1 MDADVDLML
10 KFQAGDVSAFEQLMR
25 KHQKPVINTIYRFI
39 GNRAEAEELAQE
51 VFLKVYNSA
60 QKYKP
65 KAKFSTWLYKIVTN
79 LCLNDLR
86 RKRLEILSLDDLA
99 EEIPPTPP
107 LSKRGKRGD
116 FIDARQIPPDIA
128 LERKE
133 LVLRV
138 KKSVESLPE
147 KQRMALILR
156 EYDGLSYKEIAEVM
170 GCSVASVQSR
180 LQRAKA
186 TLKEKLVP
194 SMSRRIKISPIVFS
208 KICVYRN
215 EWGDG
220 ANEMQKGQKKVIC
233 LSR

>member
-25 KHQKPVINTIYRFI
+25 KHQKSVINTIYRFI
-39 GNRAEAEELAQE
+39 GNRADAEELAQE

-79 LCLNDLR
+79 LCLNELR
-86 RKRLEILSLDDLA
+86 RKRFETVSLDDLA
-99 EEIPPTPP
+99 EEIPP
-107 LSKRGKRGD
+107 LSKGGKRGD

-133 LVLRV
+133 LAFWI
-138 KKSVESLPE
+138 KKSVKSLPE

-186 TLKEKLVP
+186 TLKEKLAFYV
-194 SMSRRIKISPIVFS
+194 K
-208 KICVYRN
+208 
-215 EWGDG
+215 ED
-220 ANEMQKGQKKVIC
+220 
-233 LSR
+233 

>member
-25 KHQKPVINTIYRFI
+25 KHQKSVINTIYRFI
-39 GNRAEAEELAQE
+39 GNGAEAEELAQE
-51 VFLKVYNSA
+51 VFLKVYNSV

-79 LCLNDLR
+79 LCLNELR
-86 RKRLEILSLDDLA
+86 RKRFEPVSLDDLA
-99 EEIPPTPP
+99 EETN
-107 LSKRGKRGD
+107 D
-116 FIDARQIPPDIA
+116 FIDAKQIPPDIA

-133 LVLRV
+133 LVIRV
-138 KKSVESLPE
+138 KKAVESLPE

-170 GCSVASVQSR
+170 GCSVASIQSR

-186 TLKEKLVP
+186 TLKEKLAP
-194 SMSRRIKISPIVFS
+194 YF
-208 KICVYRN
+208 
-215 EWGDG
+215 
-220 ANEMQKGQKKVIC
+220 KKD
-233 LSR
+233 

>member
-1 MDADVDLML
+1 MIDADVDLML
-10 KFQAGDVSAFEQLMR
+10 KFQAGDVSAFEQLMH
-25 KHQKPVINTIYRFI
+25 KHQKSVINTIYRFI

-79 LCLNDLR
+79 LCLNELR
-86 RKRLEILSLDDLA
+86 RRRLETVPLDDLA
-99 EEIPPTPP
+99 EEIPP
-107 LSKRGKRGD
+107 LSKGGKRGD
-116 FIDARQIPPDIA
+116 FIDAGQIPPDIA
-128 LERKE
+128 LEKNE
-133 LVLRV
+133 LVALI
-138 KKSVESLPE
+138 KKAVESLPE

-186 TLKEKLVP
+186 TLKEKLAFYV
-194 SMSRRIKISPIVFS
+194 K
-208 KICVYRN
+208 
-215 EWGDG
+215 ED
-220 ANEMQKGQKKVIC
+220 
-233 LSR
+233 

>member
-1 MDADVDLML
+1 VIDADVDLML
-10 KFQAGDVSAFEQLMR
+10 KFQAGDVSAFEQLMH
-25 KHQKPVINTIYRFI
+25 KHQKSVINTIYRFI

-79 LCLNDLR
+79 LCLNELR
-86 RKRLEILSLDDLA
+86 RRRLETVPLDDLA
-99 EEIPPTPP
+99 EEIPP
-107 LSKRGKRGD
+107 LSKGGKRGD
-116 FIDARQIPPDIA
+116 FIDAGQIPPDIA
-128 LERKE
+128 LEKNE
-133 LVLRV
+133 LVALI
-138 KKSVESLPE
+138 KKAVESLPE

-186 TLKEKLVP
+186 TLKEKLAFYV
-194 SMSRRIKISPIVFS
+194 K
-208 KICVYRN
+208 
-215 EWGDG
+215 ED
-220 ANEMQKGQKKVIC
+220 
-233 LSR
+233 

>member
-25 KHQKPVINTIYRFI
+25 KHQKSVINTIYRFI
-39 GNRAEAEELAQE
+39 GNRADAEELAQE
-51 VFLKVYNSA
+51 VFLKAYNSV

-79 LCLNDLR
+79 LCLNELR
-86 RKRLEILSLDDLA
+86 RKRFEMVSLDDLA
-99 EEIPPTPP
+99 EETN
-107 LSKRGKRGD
+107 D
-116 FIDARQIPPDIA
+116 VIDAEQIPPDIA

-133 LVLRV
+133 LAFCV
-138 KKSVESLPE
+138 KKSVELLPE

-170 GCSVASVQSR
+170 GCSVVSVQSR

-186 TLKEKLVP
+186 NLKEKLAP
-194 SMSRRIKISPIVFS
+194 YFKEDRNFTDSFS
-208 KICVYRN
+208 KN
-215 EWGDG
+215 L
-220 ANEMQKGQKKVIC
+220 C
-233 LSR
+233 L